1 MVDTENAWARILRAR
16 QAPHEPSTAADRA
29 QLLDTALALAC
40 TVVADCA
47 GCSVT
52 QEQSG
57 GFHTPAASNALSLQ
71 LDEAQ
76 YAADDGP
83 CVAACR
89 DGAVHSVSTMT
100 HAVAYPGYSAAAR
113 ELKVGSSL
121 SLPLPGAPRPA
132 ALNVYAHHSEAFGDE
147 RTVATARLLAR
158 CVAALLPDPA
168 GLPDGDDTVPGI
180 AEVEQRR
187 AQVRRAEQVLAER
200 DGASRPE
207 AFATLVSRSVTECKS
222 IFEVASDV
230 AAGGGRR

>member
-1 MVDTENAWARILRAR
+1 VDTERAWARILQAR
-16 QAPHEPSTAADRA
+16 QAAHQPGTAADRA
-29 QLLDTALALAC
+29 ELLDTALALAC

-52 QEQSG
+52 EARAG

-76 YAADDGP
+76 YVAADGP

-89 DGAVHSVSTMT
+89 DGRMHSVATMT
-100 HAVAYPGYSAAAR
+100 GAVNYPGYSAAAR
-113 ELKVGSSL
+113 DMNVGSSL
-121 SLPLPGAPRPA
+121 SLPLPGAPRA
-132 ALNVYAHHSEAFGDE
+132 SALNVYAHHPAAFDDE

-168 GLPDGDDTVPGI
+168 GPVAADTAVAL

-187 AQVRRAEQVLAER
+187 SQIRRAEQVLADR
-200 DGASRPE
+200 DGATRPD
-207 AFATLVSRSVTECKS
+207 AFNALVSRSVTEGKS
-222 IFEVASDV
+222 IFDV
-230 AAGGGRR
+230 ARDVTTSDER